1 MNTIT
6 LYSPEEALAVIPH
19 LLGFVPTHHAVV
31 LGIDSTPP
39 ACSGLPDGACP
50 ILTVDLATGPLTEER
65 ARALAATLLACGVRR
80 AVLAVYSDDAELQ
93 VARDGSEYVGAA
105 EILWE
110 ALEER
115 WGEAA
120 ELFLYFA
127 DPRGFMSVSG
137 QLRPWNEL
145 QGSLAAAQFVYEGS
159 APTETPPEMAIIPQ
173 SPALRDAAEHVR
185 AMWHMREAAADDA
198 ETMSSGEDTGGKPST
213 MTAGAACDTHGAGDM
228 LTGTVG
234 RLLHRRGDSALTA
247 AEAGALAA
255 VIDQVPLR
263 DALLAW
269 ALAEVPLGM
278 PLRPE
283 EIMGLKMPHVV
294 RADNVRLL
302 LEAVAAYVPTAPVL
316 ATSAYLAW
324 WLGMNSVAAARVQSA
339 CEIDPGYT
347 LTRLLSEALDAS
359 VLPPWMT
366 ASEMV
371 DN

>member
-1 MNTIT
+1 MTEGAGLRT
-6 LYSPEEALAVIPH
+6 
-19 LLGFVPTHHAVV
+19 G
-31 LGIDSTPP
+31 D
-39 ACSGLPDGACP
+39 LPD
-50 ILTVDLATGPLTEER
+50 E
-65 ARALAATLLACGVRR
+65 
-80 AVLAVYSDDAELQ
+80 
-93 VARDGSEYVGAA
+93 
-105 EILWE
+105 
-110 ALEER
+110 
-115 WGEAA
+115 
-120 ELFLYFA
+120 
-127 DPRGFMSVSG
+127 
-137 QLRPWNEL
+137 
-145 QGSLAAAQFVYEGS
+145 
-159 APTETPPEMAIIPQ
+159 
-173 SPALRDAAEHVR
+173 
-185 AMWHMREAAADDA
+185 
-198 ETMSSGEDTGGKPST
+198 
-213 MTAGAACDTHGAGDM
+213 
-228 LTGTVG
+228 
-234 RLLHRRGDSALTA
+234 LTA